1 MVPVGH
7 LDPTPPAP
15 PCEGGE
21 HYATFANTSATF
33 TERADQAGMR
43 APTKAVPAPMA
54 RPHQTAFTGIKNF
67 EKNEIGK
74 LIPPKTLSTSR
85 YVPPA
90 LASPERAP
98 ISTASPRI
106 RASTCPGRKPSTFKT
121 AISIRRSR
129 TEM

>member
-1 MVPVGH
+1 MVPLGP

-21 HYATFANTSATF
+21 LRFHATLANTSATF

-54 RPHQTAFTGIKNF
+54 RPHHTALTGMKNF
-67 EKNEIGK
+67 EKNAMGK

-98 ISTASPRI
+98 ISTASP
-106 RASTCPGRKPSTFKT
+106 
-121 AISIRRSR
+121 
-129 TEM
+129 